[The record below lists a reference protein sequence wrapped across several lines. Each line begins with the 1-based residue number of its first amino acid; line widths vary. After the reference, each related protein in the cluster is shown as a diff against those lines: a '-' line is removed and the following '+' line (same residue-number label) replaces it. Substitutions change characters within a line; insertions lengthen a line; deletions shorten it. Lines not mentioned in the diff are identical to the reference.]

1 MTESMKK
8 VIILFFLCAACF
20 PGNAQTTADGSMPQ
34 FLFQEFSMGRVKM
47 KNGQVQNS
55 ILNYNIVTEK
65 MVYENGKDLY
75 DMTNTELIDTVF
87 VQNSMFVP
95 SGKVFFEVLLAAPV
109 SLFVQHTGSVMPPG
123 APAGYGGT
131 SQVSSTKKLSGVELS
146 SGYYNLKLPK
156 DYQVQIN
163 PVYWI
168 RAGKEYSSFI
178 NDRQFLKLF
187 PEKEAELKKYIKDNR
202 IKFSRQSDIV
212 KLAWHYNEIIK

>member
-187 PEKEAELKKYIKDNR
+187 PDKEAELKKYIKDNR

>member
-1 MTESMKK
+1 MKK

>member
-1 MTESMKK
+1 MKK
-8 VIILFFLCAACF
+8 SIILFLLVVIFF
-20 PGNAQTTADGSMPQ
+20 PANAQTTADGSMPQ
-34 FLFQEFSMGRVKM
+34 FLFQEFTMGSVRM

-75 DMTNTELIDTVF
+75 DITNAELIDTVY
-87 VQNSMFVP
+87 VQKSKFVP
-95 SGKVFFEVLLAAPV
+95 SGKVFFEVLLEAPV
-109 SLFVQHTGSVMPPG
+109 SLFVQHTGSVAPPG

-131 SQVSSTKKLSGVELS
+131 SQVSSTKQLSGVELS
-146 SGYYNLKLPK
+146 TGYYNLKLPK
-156 DYQVQIN
+156 DFKVQIN

-178 NDRQFLKLF
+178 NERQFLKLF
-187 PEKEAELKKYIKDNR
+187 PDKEEELKKYIKDSK

-212 KLAWHYNEIIK
+212 KLTWYYNEIIK

>member
-1 MTESMKK
+1 M
-8 VIILFFLCAACF
+8 
-20 PGNAQTTADGSMPQ
+20 GSV
-34 FLFQEFSMGRVKM
+34 RM
-47 KNGQVQNS
+47 KNGQLQNS
-55 ILNYNIVTEK
+55 ILNYNMVTEK
-65 MVYENGKDLY
+65 MVYEKDKDLY
-75 DMTNTELIDTVF
+75 DMTNTELIDTVY

-95 SGKVFFEVLLAAPV
+95 SGKVFFEVLLVAPV
-109 SLFVQHTGSVMPPG
+109 TLYVQHTGSVIPPG
-123 APAGYGGT
+123 TPAGYGGT
-131 SQVSSTKKLSGVELS
+131 SQVSSTKQWSGVELS

-156 DYQVQIN
+156 NFQVQIN

-168 RAGKEYSSFI
+168 RAGKEYYSFI

>member
-212 KLAWHYNEIIK
+212 KLTWYYNEIIK

>member
-1 MTESMKK
+1 MKK
-8 VIILFFLCAACF
+8 LIMLIFLCAAWL

-34 FLFQEFSMGRVKM
+34 FLFQEFSMGKVKM
-47 KNGQVQNS
+47 KNGQVQKS
-55 ILNYNIVTEK
+55 MLNYNIVTEK
-65 MVYENGKDLY
+65 MVYENGKDLF
-75 DMTNTELIDTVF
+75 DMTNTELIDTVY

-95 SGKVFFEVLLAAPV
+95 SGKVFFEVLLVAPV

-187 PEKEAELKKYIKDNR
+187 PDKEAELKKFIKDSR
-202 IKFSRQSDIV
+202 IKFSRQADIV

>member
-1 MTESMKK
+1 MKK
-8 VIILFFLCAACF
+8 IIILSFLFASFCQCY
-20 PGNAQTTADGSMPQ
+20 AQTTADGSMPQ
-34 FLFQEFSMGRVKM
+34 FLFQEFSMGSVKM

-75 DMTNTELIDTVF
+75 DITNTELIDTVY
-87 VQNSMFVP
+87 VQKSKFVP
-95 SGKVFFEVLLAAPV
+95 SGKVFFEVLLVAPV
-109 SLFVQHTGSVMPPG
+109 SLFAQHTGSVVPPG
-123 APAGYGGT
+123 TPAGYGGT
-131 SQVSSTKKLSGVELS
+131 SQVSSTKQLSGVELS

-156 DYQVQIN
+156 DFKVQIN

-178 NDRQFLKLF
+178 NERQFLKIF
-187 PEKEAELKKYIKDNR
+187 PEKEDELKKYIKDSR

-212 KLAWHYNEIIK
+212 KLAWYYNEIIK